1 MAIIYMKHPVHGA
14 KVATA
19 PEEAAQDR
27 RNGWLEFDPS
37 AVAPAQAPSTD
48 ETETPILNALPLR
61 RGRVRLKAQGE

>member
-27 RNGWLEFDPS
+27 RNGWMEFDPS
-37 AVAPAQAPSTD
+37 VAQPAQAPSSD
-48 ETETPILNALPLR
+48 EQETPILNALPIR
-61 RGRVRLKAQGE
+61 RGRARKQ